1 MNLEP
6 SEMFKALAVET
17 RVKII
22 ELLKSEGPMG
32 AKKIA
37 ELVGVTP
44 AAVSQHLKILRQA
57 GFVRSER
64 NGYWIPYSIDEEAL
78 ENCGEVLAEICTCGC
93 QGTGNFKE
101 KQQEDSSL
109 ESLMKYEREI
119 KNELRIIR
127 DRIKELV
134 SGDD

>member
-6 SEMFKALAVET
+6 SEMFKVLAVET

-37 ELVGVTP
+37 ELVGITP

-78 ENCGEVLAEICTCGC
+78 ENCGEALTEICTCGC

-101 KQQEDSSL
+101 KQLEDSSL

-127 DRIKELV
+127 DRIKELEP
-134 SGDD
+134 S

>member
-78 ENCGEVLAEICTCGC
+78 ENCGEALTEICTCGC

-101 KQQEDSSL
+101 KQLEDSSL

-119 KNELRIIR
+119 ENELRVVR
-127 DRIKELV
+127 NRIQELE
-134 SGDD
+134 SS

>member
-37 ELVGVTP
+37 ERVGITP

-78 ENCGEVLAEICTCGC
+78 ENCGEALTEICTCGC

-101 KQQEDSSL
+101 KQLEDSSL

-119 KNELRIIR
+119 ENELRIIR
-127 DRIKELV
+127 DRIKEFE
-134 SGDD
+134 SS

>member
-1 MNLEP
+1 
-6 SEMFKALAVET
+6 
-17 RVKII
+17 
-22 ELLKSEGPMG
+22 MG

-78 ENCGEVLAEICTCGC
+78 ENCGEVLTEICTCGC

-101 KQQEDSSL
+101 KQLEDSSL

-119 KNELRIIR
+119 ENELRIIR
-127 DRIKELV
+127 DQIKELV